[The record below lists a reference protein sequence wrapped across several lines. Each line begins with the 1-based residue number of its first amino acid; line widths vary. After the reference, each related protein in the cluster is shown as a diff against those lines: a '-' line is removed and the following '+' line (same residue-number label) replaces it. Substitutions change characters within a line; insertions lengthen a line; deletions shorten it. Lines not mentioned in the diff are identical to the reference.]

1 MNQTQETSPLGV
13 SSSRLTLAY
22 GELFPGEFTLKDLPQ
37 LVNTMSNWLERYH
50 AAPEQAIATTNWT
63 GKVTQALFFA
73 LGLQQPRTKK
83 DMLAVLT
90 RATRQVRVVEYELA
104 YTHRVQVG
112 VPSISDQDAIAI
124 AEEAFD
130 NATIWDDTPDMPL
143 LFDDFEETVDNTLSF
158 NVISTV
164 ARLEDLPPK
173 DASVIAVREKE
184 AARKACSLL
193 LQACEEAKKS
203 GRDSISLAD
212 LATACEAAGSAG
224 AAKHVTIE
232 QKQQPDAPSTA
243 QFGTADSADLES
255 GTWTFQMEGGYRVT
269 AGRHAIMPAHEY
281 ERLVTARDAKTG
293 SDAPAKVLV
302 EVEDG
307 ACIGTYATTPIE
319 VVVMDAD
326 KVRYREVYEDDVMR
340 MIEFPDGIKARSVL
354 SRGKVTVEPEFVQ
367 NVFNMK
373 EAA

>member
-1 MNQTQETSPLGV
+1 MNQTQETPPLGV
-13 SSSRLTLAY
+13 SPSRLALAY
-22 GELFPGEFTLKDLPQ
+22 GELFPGEFTPKDLPQ

-50 AAPEQAIATTNWT
+50 AAPEQAIATKNWA

-130 NATIWDDTPDMPL
+130 NATIWDDKPDMPL
-143 LFDDFEETVDNTLSF
+143 LFDDFEETEGNTLSF

-173 DASVIAVREKE
+173 DASVIAAREKE

-212 LATACEAAGSAG
+212 LAAACEAAGSAG
-224 AAKHVTIE
+224 AAKHVPIE
-232 QKQQPDAPSTA
+232 QKQQPDAPSTV
-243 QFGTADSADLES
+243 QFGTADSADFES

-281 ERLVTARDAKTG
+281 ERLVTAQDAKTG

-307 ACIGTYATTPIE
+307 ACIGTYATAPIE

-354 SRGKVTVEPEFVQ
+354 SLGKVTVEPEFVQ